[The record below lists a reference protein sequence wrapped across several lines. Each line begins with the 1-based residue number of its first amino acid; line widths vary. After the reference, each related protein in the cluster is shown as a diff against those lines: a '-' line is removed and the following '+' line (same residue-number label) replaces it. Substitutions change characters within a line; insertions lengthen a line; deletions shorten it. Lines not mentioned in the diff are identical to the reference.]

1 MATAEKRKSLG
12 KLDKQL
18 DEQLDKLPFD
28 KERLK
33 QEFDLSHFDLNQ
45 ILRGIQLTLVGVLMP
60 TAVKAHRALQN
71 PALFTS
77 DHYRQA
83 GIAVL
88 SGLAIRLV
96 ISIPIIGVRVLLW
109 TLSLFVSLD
118 HVTWD
123 DQIVGGLNFIEEYVL
138 QVPFFLMALMRYV
151 TPTLDNMFMDSL
163 NWVDKTYVHKHK
175 NEDPDKLR
183 DMYYPNLRTYKVS
196 DGSTHT
202 TSTAEAISMFL
213 YRFARKGAISLA
225 VFALSYL
232 PFVGRFVLP
241 AASFYTFNKAVG
253 LGPASLIF
261 GTGIFLPKRYIV
273 IFLQS
278 YFASRSLMRE
288 LLEPYFSRVH
298 FTKEQKKNWFRNRE
312 GILFGFAI
320 GFYTLIKI
328 PLVGVLIY
336 GIAEASTAY
345 LITKITDPPPPA
357 TERVAFAESQQ
368 EWTNKH
374 EFLNLSLSEMDAIH
388 LKSRP
393 PNSTGDTQK
402 HE

>member
-1 MATAEKRKSLG
+1 MATAEKPEKR
-12 KLDKQL
+12 
-18 DEQLDKLPFD
+18 DKLNIN
-28 KERLK
+28 KETLK
-33 QEFDLSHFDLNQ
+33 QEFDLSHFDLNSV
-45 ILRGIQLTLVGVLMP
+45 LRGIQLTLVG
-60 TAVKAHRALQN
+60 AHRALQN

-88 SGLAIRLV
+88 TGLAIRII
-96 ISIPIIGVRVLLW
+96 ISVPIIGVKVLLW
-109 TLSLFVSLD
+109 FISLFFTLD

-123 DQIVGGLNFIEEYVL
+123 DKIVGGLNFIEEYVL

-151 TPTLDNMFMDSL
+151 TPTLDNMQ
-163 NWVDKTYVHKHK
+163 TYVNKHK
-175 NEDPDKLR
+175 YEDPDKLR
-183 DMYYPNLRTYKVS
+183 DMYYPNLRMYKVS

-213 YRFARKGAISLA
+213 YRFARKGAISLGI
-225 VFALSYL
+225 FALSYL
-232 PFVGRFVLP
+232 PVVGRFVLP
-241 AASFYTFNKAVG
+241 AASFYTFNRAVG
-253 LGPASLIF
+253 LGPASVIF
-261 GTGIFLPKRYIV
+261 GTGIFLPRRYLV

-298 FTKEQKKNWFRNRE
+298 FTKEQKRNWFRNRE
-312 GILFGFAI
+312 GLLFGFAI
-320 GFYTLIKI
+320 GFYTMIKI

-345 LITKITDPPPPA
+345 LITKITDPPPPPSEKA
-357 TERVAFAESQQ
+357 AFAEKQQ

-374 EFLNLSLSEMDAIH
+374 EFLKLSLSNLDAIH
-388 LKSRP
+388 SSKP
-393 PNSTGDTQK
+393 AGSTEDTQK
-402 HE
+402 LQ